1 MPVPKKNTP
10 DKSKKIIINVNVN
23 SSKELWEGPLEKMEA
38 SKIPKTEQYLFNTL
52 EDAKKEAEILGSKY
66 DSITKDGKKYKIR
79 QTKLIDTHPKR
90 TLWIRKSAKKN
101 LNFKKT

>member
-10 DKSKKIIINVNVN
+10 DKSKNNNNVNVNVN
-23 SSKELWEGPLEKMEA
+23 SSKELWEGQVEKMEA
-38 SKIPKTEQYLFNTL
+38 SKILTEQYLFNTL
-52 EDAKKEAEILGSKY
+52 EDAKKEAEIFSKY

-79 QTKLIDTHPKR
+79 QTKLDTHLKR